1 LRRRSELV
9 DEGELRR
16 RERELLAERH
26 PELELIHWT
35 PEERARIGFD
45 RGFMTEPAA
54 VICPGELGDLA
65 AVREKIVRSRPH
77 WFGVKRLS
85 VLPGWFLHPEHVE
98 VLFGLAALQ
107 RAEEWDLGGHVEE
120 VVGGPL
126 TADAGA
132 YALIDLKHQPVITGA
147 GVAAL
152 TGHRGAR
159 RITSLTLTSSN
170 LANDAARAL
179 APSPCP
185 LRLRRPAFRAGN
197 QTGRRGVQALV
208 ERCGAHVVRSG
219 A

>member
-16 RERELLAERH
+16 RERELLAELH

-45 RGFMTEPAA
+45 RGFLTEPAA

-132 YALIDLKHQPVITGA
+132 YALIDLNHQPVITGA

-159 RITSLTLTSSN
+159 RITSLTLTYNN
-170 LANDAARAL
+170 LDNDAARAL
-179 APSPCP
+179 ARSPY
-185 LRLRRPAFRAGN
+185 LLSLRRLEFRDGN
-197 QTGRRGVQALV
+197 EIGGRVWQELV
-208 ERCGAHVVRSG
+208 ERFGEDVVG
-219 A
+219 